1 MLEVEHAIKIYLR
14 HEDFSVSV
22 TGELEVQI
30 HEPLS
35 SPTEPEFLGYNRRN
49 GFSHKGLII
58 SYNK

>member
-1 MLEVEHAIKIYLR
+1 MQLKFTYAMKTS
-14 HEDFSVSV
+14 SVSV

-35 SPTEPEFLGYNRRN
+35 SPTEPEFLGYNTRN